1 LSGVIEHHEQ
11 EGNLMSTTHGLHG
24 TADASTSDTGPA
36 VGAGGTALDKALA
49 VLRIAFG
56 VTFLWAFFDKL
67 LALGFSTGA
76 VTNEEGVRTGIDFL
90 AKDGAWLNGGNP
102 TQGFLAFG
110 VPAHNPFKGTFES
123 MAGDTWVNVLFMVGL
138 LAIGATLIS
147 GIGMRIGTAAGALMY
162 LLMYVASLPL
172 ENNPVFDYHL
182 IGAISM
188 VVLALGY
195 AGNTWGFGHT
205 WSHTSLVRKNP
216 ILR

>member
-1 LSGVIEHHEQ
+1 
-11 EGNLMSTTHGLHG
+11 MATTHSHHG
-24 TADASTSDTGPA
+24 TADTRTNLTEQA
-36 VGAGGTALDKALA
+36 AGGAAGSALDKALA

-102 TQGFLAFG
+102 TEGFLAFG
-110 VPAHNPFKGTFES
+110 VPAHNPFKSIFES

-147 GIGMRIGTAAGALMY
+147 GVGMRIGTAAGALMY
-162 LLMYVASLPL
+162 LLMWTASLPL
-172 ENNPVFDYHL
+172 ENNPVVDVHL

-195 AGNTWGFGHT
+195 AGNTWGFGRQ
-205 WSHTSLVRKNP
+205 WSDTSLVRKNP